1 MQSCVFTCM
10 CAWEKEKK
18 KEIHCFVLQKTKFKV
33 KFEKGTR
40 GLLSSNHI
48 SLESNPNPA
57 VLNVGSRVVGRFKA
71 FVCVYSRAVCTCTF
85 KQGISQLDTYTY
97 KVSFELQWRIPSA
110 GENYERDRA
119 RRGMKLQPMLWP
131 MWLVFWCLTYRYTVS

>member
-1 MQSCVFTCM
+1 MR
-10 CAWEKEKK
+10 ERKK

-71 FVCVYSRAVCTCTF
+71 FVCVYSRAVCTF

-119 RRGMKLQPMLWP
+119 RRGMKLQQML
-131 MWLVFWCLTYRYTVS
+131 